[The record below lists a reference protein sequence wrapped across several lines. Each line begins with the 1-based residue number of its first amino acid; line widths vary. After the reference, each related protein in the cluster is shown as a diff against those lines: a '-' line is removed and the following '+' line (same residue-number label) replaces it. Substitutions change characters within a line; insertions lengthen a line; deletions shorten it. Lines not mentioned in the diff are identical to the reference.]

1 MIHNHD
7 RSGWFGASDTA
18 MIMGNWSTKTFA
30 NWWLVKMGI
39 NKSHF
44 ASIQMQTG
52 TALEHRI
59 LAHIG
64 ITKMDRQIRFP
75 SLLLR
80 VNLDGEDRRMVTEV
94 KTYSVETFR
103 VTKPYWMQAQVEM
116 FATKKQLRI
125 AAYQV
130 TPDDYMNWFL
140 PIDPD
145 RLSFHPVEWDG
156 EWIAGQYLP
165 RLRYL
170 AHCLRKG
177 AFPNEIDFQSCPVD
191 AGR

>member
-18 MIMGNWSTKTFA
+18 MIMGNWKTKTFA
-30 NWWLVKMGI
+30 KWWLVKMGI

-44 ASIQMQTG
+44 TSMQMQTG

-59 LAHIG
+59 LNHIG
-64 ITKMDRQIRFP
+64 ITEMDRQICFP
-75 SLLLR
+75 SILLR
-80 VNLDGEDRRMVTEV
+80 VNLDGEDRHEVTEV
-94 KTYSVETFR
+94 KTYSGDSFR

-116 FATKKQLRI
+116 LVTTKRLKI
-125 AAYQV
+125 AAYKV
-130 TPDDYMNWFL
+130 TPDDYVNWFL

-145 RLSFHPVEWDG
+145 RLSFHPIEWDD
-156 EWIAGQYLP
+156 EWIVGQYLP

-170 AHCLRKG
+170 ANCLRKG
-177 AFPNEIDFQSCPVD
+177 AFPNEIDFQQSAVV